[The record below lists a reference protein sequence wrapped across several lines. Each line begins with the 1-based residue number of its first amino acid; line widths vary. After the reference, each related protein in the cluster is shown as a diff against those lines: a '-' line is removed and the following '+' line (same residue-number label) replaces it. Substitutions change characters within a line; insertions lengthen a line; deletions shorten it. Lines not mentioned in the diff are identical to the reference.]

1 MSLFQPGPP
10 LRVKICG
17 LTNAADAVTAIA
29 SGADALGFNFYSES
43 KRFLDFETARPWI
56 TALAGRT
63 QRIAVVV
70 NPSPAQ
76 LATLRDSGCFD
87 AIQFHG
93 DETPAFC
100 AAAGFPLWMRAAR
113 VKDAASLDASLAYD
127 TPHLLLDAW
136 SADAYGGTGERL
148 DWDIAREF
156 ILANPDRKIIL
167 AGGLTPNNVREAVR
181 IARPHG
187 ADVAGGVEL
196 EPRRKNEYLMREFIH
211 VARAA

>member
-70 NPSPAQ
+70 NPSSDQ

>member
-1 MSLFQPGPP
+1 MSFLEPGPP

-17 LTNAADAVTAIA
+17 LTNPADADVALA
-29 SGADALGFNFYSES
+29 AGADALGFNFYEKS
-43 KRFLDFETARPWI
+43 KRYLDFEAARPWI

-70 NPSPAQ
+70 NPTTEF
-76 LATLRDSGCFD
+76 LTILRESGCFD

-93 DETPAFC
+93 DETPEFC
-100 AAAGFPLWMRAAR
+100 AAAGFPVWLRAAR
-113 VKDAASLDASLAYD
+113 VKDAAALAATLRYD
-127 TPHLLLDAW
+127 TPYLLLDSW
-136 SADAYGGTGERL
+136 SATEYGGTGTRL
-148 DWDIAREF
+148 NWDSVREF
-156 ILANPDRKIIL
+156 VLANPDRKIIL

-187 ADVAGGVEL
+187 VDVASGVEL
-196 EPRRKNEYLMREFIH
+196 EPRRKNEYLVREFIQ

>member
-100 AAAGFPLWMRAAR
+100 AAAGFPLWMRAAS

-156 ILANPDRKIIL
+156 ILANPDRKFIL